1 MKTIYALAIAS
12 AALNSTVASA
22 SETYGS
28 FFLENTHKKAEIVQ
42 LWSALAG
49 TDDPWQ
55 PVTLSKSVKPGDYRQ
70 ISYHGENCSYD
81 LKIRF
86 NDGYEQGFRSVNVCD
101 GSFVKGN

>member
-1 MKTIYALAIAS
+1 MKTIYALVVAT
-12 AALNSTVASA
+12 AALNGTVAFA

-28 FFLENTHKKAEIVQ
+28 FFLENASRKAEIVQ
-42 LWSALAG
+42 LWSAMAG

-55 PVTLSKSVKPGDYRQ
+55 PVTLSKSIKPGYYRE

-81 LKIRF
+81 LKIKF
-86 NDGYEQGFRSVNVCD
+86 DDGYEQGFKRVNVCA

>member
-1 MKTIYALAIAS
+1 MKTIYALVIAT
-12 AALNSTVASA
+12 AALNSTSAFA

-28 FFLENTHKKAEIVQ
+28 FFLENTNRKAQIVQ

-55 PVTLSKSVKPGDYRQ
+55 PVTLNNSIKPGYYREF
-70 ISYHGENCSYD
+70 SYHGENCTYD

-86 NDGYEQGFRSVNVCD
+86 DDGYEQGFKRVNVCD